1 VPVHASETAL
11 VRALTFLDTDRL
23 LDAAVSPHSLPI
35 DQDPLM
41 PPKPT
46 APAEEEDFESG
57 EFAEEGGA
65 SGTGSSG
72 PRIATVPDRASG
84 RRFDAVLAELFP
96 EFSRSRLAEW
106 IKSGDA
112 LLDGKAVRPRDPV
125 RGGETVQL
133 QAVLEVQTR
142 SEPEAIDL
150 DIVHEDAEVFVINK
164 PAGLVVHPG
173 AGNPSGTL
181 VNALLHRD
189 PSLATLPRAGIVHR
203 LDKDTSG
210 VMVVARSLQAHTAL
224 VAQLAAREVHRQ
236 YLAVVAG
243 ALVSGGTANAPIDR
257 HPRDR
262 LRMAVR
268 EDGRE
273 AVTHYRLRERFRA
286 HTLLECR
293 LETGRTHQIRVHMAH
308 LKYPIIG
315 DPLYG
320 GPLKLPKGAGD
331 TLVAALR
338 GFKRQALHAETLEF
352 AHPIGGHPVRCS
364 VPMPKD
370 MQALVHALRDD
381 LRMHEL

>member
-1 VPVHASETAL
+1 MPATPPMTAQ
-11 VRALTFLDTDRL
+11 DT
-23 LDAAVSPHSLPI
+23 AAR
-35 DQDPLM
+35 
-41 PPKPT
+41 T
-46 APAEEEDFESG
+46 AV
-57 EFAEEGGA
+57 
-65 SGTGSSG
+65 
-72 PRIATVPDRASG
+72 VPDAVSG

-112 LLDGKAVRPRDPV
+112 LLDGRQVRPRDPV
-125 RGGETVQL
+125 RGGETVTL
-133 QAVLEVQTR
+133 TAVLEIQTR
-142 SEPEAIDL
+142 SEPEDIAL
-150 DIVHEDAEVFVINK
+150 DVLYEDEDVFVLNK

-173 AGNPSGTL
+173 AGNPAGTL

-210 VMVVARSLQAHTAL
+210 VMVVARTLPAHTAL
-224 VAQLAAREVHRQ
+224 VAQLSAREVHRQ
-236 YLAVVAG
+236 YLAVVVG
-243 ALVSGGTANAPIDR
+243 SLVSGGTVNASIDR

-262 LRMAVR
+262 LRQTVR

-293 LETGRTHQIRVHMAH
+293 LETGRTHQIRVHMTH
-308 LKYPIIG
+308 IKHPIIG

-320 GPLKLPKGAGD
+320 GPLKLPKGA
-331 TLVAALR
+331 TSELVESLR

-352 AHPIGGHPVRCS
+352 VHPISGEPIRCS
-364 VPMPKD
+364 TPMPAD
-370 MQALVHALRDD
+370 MQALVATLREDT
-381 LRMHEL
+381 REAEARAQ

>member
-1 VPVHASETAL
+1 MSATPPLPAQSAVPRTA
-11 VRALTFLDTDRL
+11 V
-23 LDAAVSPHSLPI
+23 
-35 DQDPLM
+35 
-41 PPKPT
+41 
-46 APAEEEDFESG
+46 
-57 EFAEEGGA
+57 
-65 SGTGSSG
+65 
-72 PRIATVPDRASG
+72 VPDAASG

-112 LLDGKAVRPRDPV
+112 LLDGRQVRPRDPV

-133 QAVLEVQTR
+133 TAVLEIQTR
-142 SEPEAIDL
+142 SEPEDIAL
-150 DIVHEDAEVFVINK
+150 DVLYEDADVFVLNK

-173 AGNPSGTL
+173 AGNPAGTL

-189 PSLATLPRAGIVHR
+189 PDLATLPRAGIVHR

-210 VMVVARSLQAHTAL
+210 VMVVARTLPAHTAL
-224 VAQLAAREVHRQ
+224 VAQLSAREVHRQ
-236 YLAVVAG
+236 YLAVVVG

-262 LRMAVR
+262 LRQTVR

-308 LKYPIIG
+308 IKHPIIG

-320 GPLKLPKGAGD
+320 GPLKLPKGA
-331 TLVAALR
+331 TTELVESLR

-352 AHPIGGHPVRCS
+352 VHPLSGEPIRCS
-364 VPMPKD
+364 TPMPAD
-370 MQALVHALRDD
+370 MQALVASLREDT
-381 LRMHEL
+381 REAEERAR